1 MNNYGQ
7 IRRDV
12 DRLSKNKLLK
22 VKSMNSKE
30 QIEHEVI
37 KNVLKM
43 AVINNTSLSP
53 IQKQQAMDRI
63 DEAAKQADW
72 IVNILRQC
80 GYII

>member
-30 QIEHEVI
+30 QIEHEAI

>member
-1 MNNYGQ
+1 MNE
-7 IRRDV
+7 
-12 DRLSKNKLLK
+12 
-22 VKSMNSKE
+22 KE
-30 QIEHEVI
+30 QIEHEAI

-43 AVINNTSLSP
+43 AVINNPSLSP

-80 GYII
+80 GYIV

>member
-1 MNNYGQ
+1 MNE
-7 IRRDV
+7 
-12 DRLSKNKLLK
+12 
-22 VKSMNSKE
+22 KE
-30 QIEHEVI
+30 QIEHEAI
-37 KNVLKM
+37 KYVLKM

>member
-1 MNNYGQ
+1 
-7 IRRDV
+7 
-12 DRLSKNKLLK
+12 
-22 VKSMNSKE
+22 MNSKE
-30 QIEHEVI
+30 QIEHEAI

>member
-72 IVNILRQC
+72 IVKILRQC